1 MGVVVSNNREG
12 EDLERLFAECWE
24 RWKREKREL
33 NQLLGDDPRP
43 NVDEA
48 LPILRKGREGDGRS
62 IGLVQDVTD

>member
-1 MGVVVSNNREG
+1 LGVVVSNNREG
-12 EDLERLFAECWE
+12 EDLERLFAERWE

-48 LPILRKGREGDGRS
+48 LRILREGREGDGRS